1 VRSENCNGL
10 AEHQAHPNI
19 PKSKPE
25 ATTGDTNSNL
35 SVTDGWRMSFGHVD
49 VDGRLDAAPG
59 IGLRVG
65 HKCDDGQQT
74 RCLEHSFCHCE
85 FLKTTIALLY

>member
-1 VRSENCNGL
+1 
-10 AEHQAHPNI
+10 
-19 PKSKPE
+19 
-25 ATTGDTNSNL
+25 
-35 SVTDGWRMSFGHVD
+35 MSFGHVD
-49 VDGRLDAAPG
+49 FDGRLDAAPG

-74 RCLEHSFCHCE
+74 RCLEHSLCHCE